1 MCVSMLSLSDF
12 RRNLMRVLLQ
22 CHQDGLD
29 SLKAENLALSG
40 IVDKVLLLCSVVE
53 LASKDRY

>member
-1 MCVSMLSLSDF
+1 MLSLSDF